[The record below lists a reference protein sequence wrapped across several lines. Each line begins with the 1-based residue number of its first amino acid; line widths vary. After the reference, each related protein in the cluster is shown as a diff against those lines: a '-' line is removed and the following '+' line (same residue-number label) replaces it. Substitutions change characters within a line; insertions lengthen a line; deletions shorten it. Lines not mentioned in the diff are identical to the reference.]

1 MSDRALIAFAAV
13 NRLDR
18 LTSGLMILGLSSK
31 RAAVLCDEFF
41 KGSIKKEYI
50 ARCAGEFPEYAMSP
64 SSLILLELTR
74 VV

>member
-1 MSDRALIAFAAV
+1 
-13 NRLDR
+13 
-18 LTSGLMILGLSSK
+18 MILGLSSK